1 MFICLFTGTSDYV
14 SPTQSSI
21 TFPAGADRMT
31 IPIMLMDDRI
41 LEDQESFSAEL
52 RVASGSLQEGVI
64 ADSNITI
71 TIIDDDS

>member
-1 MFICLFTGTSDYV
+1 
-14 SPTQSSI
+14 
-21 TFPAGADRMT
+21 
-31 IPIMLMDDRI
+31 MLVDDRI